1 MDAGNPVYFLWRRNG
16 EEELSCFV
24 LLPLLLGQ
32 LKGVIS
38 TGWNSVS
45 PQKPNPDLLE
55 VALLDR
61 FLLVTFDLGG
71 LMEEEW

>member
-1 MDAGNPVYFLWRRNG
+1 MFCVIATAAWSVKGSNQYW
-16 EEELSCFV
+16 
-24 LLPLLLGQ
+24 
-32 LKGVIS
+32 LKFC
-38 TGWNSVS
+38 T
-45 PQKPNPDLLE
+45 PPKPNPDLLE